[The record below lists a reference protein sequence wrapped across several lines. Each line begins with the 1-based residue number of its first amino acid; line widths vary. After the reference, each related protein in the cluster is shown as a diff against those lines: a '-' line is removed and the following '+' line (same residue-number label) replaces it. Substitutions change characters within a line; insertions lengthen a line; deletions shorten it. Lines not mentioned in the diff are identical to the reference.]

1 MPEPTPPTLSE
12 LAANMAE
19 LQRQM
24 DVASLA
30 PLSAIQ
36 AVLNR
41 TAVTEAITD
50 LQAIIPQ
57 LPESIELRAPR
68 NQAGNVVSVLSN
80 VRDLF
85 DREVTRISALAEVES
100 AP

>member
-1 MPEPTPPTLSE
+1 MPEPTPTMSDLSASM
-12 LAANMAE
+12 AA

-24 DVASLA
+24 DVASLSI
-30 PLSAIQ
+30 LTGVQ
-36 AVLNR
+36 EVLNR
-41 TAVTEAITD
+41 AAVSEAITD
-50 LQAIIPQ
+50 LQALIPQ
-57 LPESIELRAPR
+57 LLESIELRAPR

-85 DREVTRISALAEVES
+85 DREVTRVSALTEIEP